1 MERFQDQ
8 VALVTG
14 GSRGIGAAVCSRL
27 ASEGAR
33 VWVGYKE
40 RGDSAQEVVEGIRS
54 NGGHASPLQLDVRDS
69 ASVQGAIDTV
79 VAADKRI
86 DVLIHSAGITLDGL
100 LLRMEDEQ
108 WEQVVNTNAGG
119 AFRLCRAVGKRMLM
133 QRGGS
138 IVLLSS
144 VAASRPGRGHT
155 NYAASKGAVEALTRS
170 VAVELASRNV
180 RVNAVAPGVIM
191 TDMSQEV
198 RDAAGDVILGE
209 ISLGRFGDPE
219 EVASAAAFLAGRD
232 ASYMTGQVIAVDGG
246 FKL

>member
-1 MERFQDQ
+1 M
-8 VALVTG
+8 
-14 GSRGIGAAVCSRL
+14 CSRL
-27 ASEGAR
+27 AAEGAR
-33 VWVGYKE
+33 VWVGYKDRE
-40 RGDSAQEVVEGIRS
+40 DCAGLVASAIEDA
-54 NGGHASPLQLDVRDS
+54 GGTASCIQLDVRDS
-69 ASVQGAIDTV
+69 DSVQEAIKTV
-79 VAADKRI
+79 LAADSRI
-86 DVLIHSAGITLDGL
+86 DVLVHSAGITQDGL

-108 WEQVVNTNAGG
+108 WQNVVDTNLGG

-144 VAASRPGRGHT
+144 VAASRPGRGHA

-180 RVNAVAPGVIM
+180 RVNAIAPGIIV
-191 TDMSQEV
+191 TDMSREV
-198 RDAAGDVILGE
+198 RENAGEVILGE
-209 ISLGRFGDPE
+209 ISLGRFGEAD
-219 EVASAAAFLAGRD
+219 EVASAVAFLAGRD

>member
-1 MERFQDQ
+1 
-8 VALVTG
+8 T
-14 GSRGIGAAVCSRL
+14 
-27 ASEGAR
+27 
-33 VWVGYKE
+33 
-40 RGDSAQEVVEGIRS
+40 
-54 NGGHASPLQLDVRDS
+54 
-69 ASVQGAIDTV
+69 
-79 VAADKRI
+79 
-86 DVLIHSAGITLDGL
+86 
-100 LLRMEDEQ
+100 
-108 WEQVVNTNAGG
+108 
-119 AFRLCRAVGKRMLM
+119 
-133 QRGGS
+133 
-138 IVLLSS
+138 
-144 VAASRPGRGHT
+144 
-155 NYAASKGAVEALTRS
+155 

>member
-1 MERFQDQ
+1 
-8 VALVTG
+8 
-14 GSRGIGAAVCSRL
+14 VCSRL
-27 ASEGAR
+27 AAEGAR
-33 VWVGYKE
+33 VWVGYKDRE
-40 RGDSAQEVVEGIRS
+40 DCAGLVASAIEDA
-54 NGGHASPLQLDVRDS
+54 GGTASCIQLDVRDS
-69 ASVQGAIDTV
+69 DSVQEAIKTV
-79 VAADKRI
+79 LAADSRI
-86 DVLIHSAGITLDGL
+86 DVLVHSAGITQDGL

-108 WEQVVNTNAGG
+108 WQNVVDTNLGG

-144 VAASRPGRGHT
+144 VAASRPGRGHA

-180 RVNAVAPGVIM
+180 RVNAIAPGIIV
-191 TDMSQEV
+191 TDMSREV
-198 RDAAGDVILGE
+198 RENAGEVILGE
-209 ISLGRFGDPE
+209 ISLGRFGEAD
-219 EVASAAAFLAGRD
+219 EVASAVAFLAGRD